1 MIVEIPDSGDF
12 AQASINLLNLAWQ
25 IAADSVKAYGD
36 SEIIH
41 PQDVPVTKFVL
52 TDTGKEVT
60 IGGPD
65 LSFTPEE
72 REAAE
77 TEFWRRSQPSLGNAL
92 SLVQQ
97 TVELG
102 LKGRIAGVSPYLL
115 ISRDARDY
123 PSGSAKA
130 DVPFSAFRTLD
141 AADLLRVHNA
151 VCARRLGESFAAW
164 WDAIRRQRNA
174 LIHSVSPGVDILR
187 PDDVMEYVLVANKD
201 LHGAA
206 HWFDRRLSYRLAD
219 EIATAHDSDP
229 PHSYGEVF
237 LEFSYAL
244 RCLRPQVA
252 KAHLGYDRRA
262 KTYYCTH
269 CCDDCSH
276 ESWDYWDIGR
286 TAQFRPMGRS
296 STTLRCVVCQR
307 TSSVL
312 REPCPDENCISTV
325 RSAETEHFGTCLV
338 CRREWGDARLDKGLK
353 VADADPG
360 SRVGH

>member
-1 MIVEIPDSGDF
+1 M
-12 AQASINLLNLAWQ
+12 
-25 IAADSVKAYGD
+25 KAYGE

-41 PQDVPVTKFVL
+41 PQDIPVTKFVL

-77 TEFWRRSQPSLGNAL
+77 TEYWRRSQPSFGNAL
-92 SLVQQ
+92 SLVQLA
-97 TVELG
+97 VELG

-115 ISRDARDY
+115 IARDARDY

-151 VCARRLGESFAAW
+151 VCADRLDDSFAAW

-174 LIHSVSPGVDILR
+174 LIHSVSPGAEILR
-187 PDDVMEYVLVANKD
+187 PDDIMEYVLVANRA
-201 LHGAA
+201 LHGDAP
-206 HWFDRRLSYRLAD
+206 WFDRRLAYRLAD
-219 EIATAHDSDP
+219 EIAAAYDFDP
-229 PHSYGEVF
+229 SYSYGEVY

-252 KAHLGYDRRA
+252 KAHLGHDRRA

-269 CCDDCSH
+269 CCDDCSREFLDH
-276 ESWDYWDIGR
+276 WDIGR
-286 TAQFRPMGRS
+286 TAQFRHTGS
-296 STTLRCVVCQR
+296 SCTALRCVVCQR

-312 REPCPDENCISTV
+312 RKPCPDENCSSTV

-338 CRREWGDARLDKGLK
+338 CRREWGDARLRKGRK
-353 VADADPG
+353 IADADPG
-360 SRVGH
+360 SRVDH